1 MNPYQQQSPHGRP
14 DETNPYRQPVQ
25 PPWEAPTLPAGAP
38 RPSGGGG
45 RKTAVIAVA
54 TATAVVIAAGVTGYL
69 VLGGDKDDAAVG
81 PGPTAS
87 ASPRAA
93 DPTPAETNGGRGSAG
108 EPKPVVPGWKVV
120 VNDQRG
126 IAFDVPPDWDRKAA
140 DWVSYVAEKNDPE
153 DKPIV
158 AYVGPAVLKE
168 QWCQSDDDKD
178 GTKEDTP
185 LAAAGS
191 RGENGARNTEEAAR
205 RNAELW
211 IYGAYT
217 QPDKSKVKAG
227 TAEPYTTKSGITG
240 TVATAESSGV
250 AKKGPCDH
258 DGKATVFGFKD
269 AKGDFVSWTFHGVKG
284 VPEEVP
290 DVTVRKVLGTVRL
303 TGVGAEKS

>member
-14 DETNPYRQPVQ
+14 GETNPYRQPVQ
-25 PPWEAPTLPAGAP
+25 PPWDAPTLPAGTPPAP
-38 RPSGGGG
+38 GGGG

-54 TATAVVIAAGVTGYL
+54 TATAVVVAAGVTGYL

-87 ASPRAA
+87 ASSPAA
-93 DPTPAETNGGRGSAG
+93 EPTPAESGGRGSG
-108 EPKPVVPGWKVV
+108 SEPKPVVPGWKVV

-153 DKPIV
+153 DTPIV

-178 GTKEDTP
+178 GDKEDTP

-191 RGENGARNTEEAAR
+191 RGENGAKSTEEAAR

-227 TAEPYTTKSGITG
+227 TAEPYTTKSGILG

-250 AKKGPCDH
+250 VKKGPCDH

-290 DVTVRKVLGTVRL
+290 DVTVRKVLSTVRL